1 MEREQEWTK
10 GITSNVVCGYFYITF
25 MIVSVIAGLIFLGD
39 VIMFVRKPS
48 PGHVMV
54 LIRSLV
60 PIALAVANAL
70 FMYIVCAR
78 SLLK

>member
-1 MEREQEWTK
+1 MDQEQDWTK
-10 GITSNVVCGYFYITF
+10 SVPSNVVCGYFYITF
-25 MIVSVIAGLIFLGD
+25 MIVAIVAGLVFLGD

-54 LIRSLV
+54 LLRSLV